1 MMRFRGSLMTSLLNR
16 LARVTSTLTLV
27 AMLGACGGGG
37 DVQSTSSNPSQPANR
52 CSTYYVSLS
61 GQSTRPN
68 ASAFPECTF
77 LNTSAETYL
86 AAAINACV
94 EGNLLAADDYY
105 SRYRQVVKTPCPS

>member
-1 MMRFRGSLMTSLLNR
+1 MTFLLNR
-16 LARVTSTLTLV
+16 LARVTSLLTLA
-27 AMLGACGGGG
+27 AMLGACGGG
-37 DVQSTSSNPSQPANR
+37 DVSSSSANSAQPANR
-52 CSTYYVSLS
+52 CSSHYVRLP

-94 EGNLLAADDYY
+94 EGNILAADDHY